1 MPSTK
6 GVAGSRM
13 GQACTTNSCSLLLA
27 FSLRNRKRLSSGL
40 LADGLEL
47 LELIVGE
54 LTVLKSVIVYLVN

>member
-1 MPSTK
+1 MTLP
-6 GVAGSRM
+6 
-13 GQACTTNSCSLLLA
+13 LLLA
-27 FSLRNRKRLSSGL
+27 FSLRKRKRLSSGL